1 MPDRILG
8 LDIGHDSVKAVQV
21 TRGLKGFRVTNAAVI
36 TVTNEESG
44 LSGALSAIFDN
55 PSFRGSACV
64 TSLPLKY
71 CSFRTLLL
79 PFRERKKIRQTI
91 AFEMEQHI
99 PYPIDDVIVDF
110 MMVEQGPQSKVLA
123 AAVPKEAV
131 SGCIRRLEEHH
142 VEAHVIDVDS
152 LPVAAAL
159 LAGGIAGGCGLFFDI
174 GAEDTAV
181 VLYNRGAIVQARHFA
196 FGGAA
201 VTAAIAHAGGI
212 DAMQAEALKRSG
224 DAGETVAGVRAA
236 CLPFL
241 REVQNMLK
249 FIELRGEL
257 DTKPEAIILTG
268 GGALAAPLRE
278 EMEKFFS
285 LPVRLADLSG
295 LGDLTFDDEAK
306 ASWDPAL
313 MNQALAL
320 ATGEMRKEPG
330 FNFGRGE
337 FEPRGKVEKWKKEVM
352 LIAASVAVI
361 LFLAGVDFF
370 LGYYYDRAHLKEVKG
385 RINAVFAEVA
395 PEVTKIVDPVGQ
407 LRAIIDE
414 SKKTGSG
421 GSLLASGMTMLDILK
436 DISRLVP
443 AEVDFVISSFT
454 FDGGFIEIRGET
466 DNFNTVD
473 AIKMNL
479 EKSPFF
485 RSATISSAN
494 LMKGESRVGFDL
506 KIEIKRK

>member
-1 MPDRILG
+1 
-8 LDIGHDSVKAVQV
+8 V
-21 TRGLKGFRVTNAAVI
+21 
-36 TVTNEESG
+36 
-44 LSGALSAIFDN
+44 
-55 PSFRGSACV
+55 
-64 TSLPLKY
+64 
-71 CSFRTLLL
+71 RT
-79 PFRERKKIRQTI
+79 
-91 AFEMEQHI
+91 
-99 PYPIDDVIVDF
+99 
-110 MMVEQGPQSKVLA
+110 
-123 AAVPKEAV
+123 
-131 SGCIRRLEEHH
+131 
-142 VEAHVIDVDS
+142 
-152 LPVAAAL
+152 
-159 LAGGIAGGCGLFFDI
+159 
-174 GAEDTAV
+174 
-181 VLYNRGAIVQARHFA
+181 
-196 FGGAA
+196 
-201 VTAAIAHAGGI
+201 
-212 DAMQAEALKRSG
+212 
-224 DAGETVAGVRAA
+224 A

-241 REVQNMLK
+241 RDVQNMLK
-249 FIELRGEL
+249 FLELRGEI
-257 DTKPEAIILTG
+257 DATPEAIILTG
-268 GGALAAPLRE
+268 GGALSAPLRE

-337 FEPRGKVEKWKKEVM
+337 FEPRGKVEQWKKDVM
-352 LIAASVAVI
+352 LIAASALII
-361 LFLAGVDFF
+361 LLLAGFDFF

-421 GSLLASGMTMLDILK
+421 GSLLASGMTMIDILK

-443 AEVDFVISSFT
+443 AEMDFVISSFT

-473 AIKMNL
+473 AIKINL

-485 RSATISSAN
+485 RSVTISSAN
-494 LMKGESRVGFDL
+494 LMKGENRVGFDL